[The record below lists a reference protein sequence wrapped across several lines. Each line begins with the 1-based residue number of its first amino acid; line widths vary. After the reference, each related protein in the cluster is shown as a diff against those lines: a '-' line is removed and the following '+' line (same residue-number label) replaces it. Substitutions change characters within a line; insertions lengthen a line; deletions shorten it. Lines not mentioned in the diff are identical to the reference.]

1 MALLSS
7 SVRNTSVSI
16 FRKIFSSFPSAWRT
30 AVIRASQF
38 RIFVWKGCIVPLA
51 VEHYR
56 YPFSC
61 LAKLCPSPNRTNH
74 SREGLLAD

>member
-7 SVRNTSVSI
+7 SVRNSSAC
-16 FRKIFSSFPSAWRT
+16 FRKIFSTFPQRLENGRDPW
-30 AVIRASQF
+30 SQF

-51 VEHYR
+51 VEHCR

-74 SREGLLAD
+74 IREGLLAD